1 VFYVLSKLLDVFLS
15 PLTWGLVLFAAAV
28 PWRRRWARRW
38 RRRRAFGAAGLVV
51 LLLTSTSTVSSALL
65 WSLEHAPIAPA
76 YRDDVTY
83 DAVVLLGG
91 IVDEAVT
98 QESGQPSYND
108 NVERVVMT
116 HRLLR
121 DGKARYAIISGGTV
135 EARYAAHGEAVQLA
149 KQLEDW
155 GIARDRLII
164 EDRSMNT
171 RENALF
177 SQRIAA
183 ERGFRRVAIVTSA
196 FHMPRAMDC
205 FRAVGMEVDGY
216 RVDFRARAGTA
227 IEPLPRAIHLA
238 ISTAM
243 IREIFGRVIYR
254 AQGYGKGPSA
264 RP

>member
-1 VFYVLSKLLDVFLS
+1 MFYVLSKLLDVFLS
-15 PLTWGLVLFAAAV
+15 PYTWGLMLLAAAV
-28 PWRRRWARRW
+28 PWRRRSSRRW
-38 RRRRAFGAAGLVV
+38 RRKRALGAAGLVI
-51 LLLTSTSTVSSALL
+51 LLLTSTGTVSNALV
-65 WSLEHAPIAPA
+65 WSLEHAPITPV
-76 YRDDVTY
+76 YRDDVAY

-91 IVDEAVT
+91 VVDEAVT
-98 QESGQPSYND
+98 QESGQPSYNE

-135 EARYAAHGEAVQLA
+135 EARYAAHGEAAQLA

-155 GIARDRLII
+155 GIAKDRIII

-196 FHMPRAMDC
+196 FHMPRSMDC

-216 RVDFRARAGTA
+216 RVDFRARSAVGL
-227 IEPLPRAIHLA
+227 EPLPRAVHLA

-243 IREIFGRVIYR
+243 LRELFGRVIYR
-254 AQGYGKGPSA
+254 AQGYGKGP
-264 RP
+264 